1 MRLTHQESV
10 VIRLRF
16 GLGTE
21 EMLTYKEIATV
32 VGISETMVRHLETRA
47 LRKLRHTQ
55 NRKQMQEIAETVAI
69 LPVREKYF

>member
-16 GLGTE
+16 GLDIGDT
-21 EMLTYKEIATV
+21 LTYKEIAMV
-32 VGISETMVRHLETRA
+32 VGISETMVRHLEMRA

-55 NRKQMQEIAETVAI
+55 NRKQMQEIAETVAM
-69 LPVREKYF
+69 LPVKESEI